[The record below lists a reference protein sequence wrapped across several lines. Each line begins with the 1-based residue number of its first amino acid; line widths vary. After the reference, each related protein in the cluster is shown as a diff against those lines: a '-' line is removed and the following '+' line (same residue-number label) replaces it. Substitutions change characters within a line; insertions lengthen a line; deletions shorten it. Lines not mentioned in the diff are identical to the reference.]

1 MEIEKFGT
9 LRSLVHDQK
18 LTTEPAIGIILRNT
32 YYIYQKVT
40 AGLSYL
46 HQKGLVH
53 GDIKGIISL
62 YVYSI
67 HECLYIVSN

>member
-9 LRSLVHDQK
+9 LRSMVQAQK
-18 LTTEPAIGIILRNT
+18 LKNEPWAAIGIIFRNI

-53 GDIKGIISL
+53 GDIKGIVI
-62 YVYSI
+62 I
-67 HECLYIVSN
+67 HNVHAAYTYTS